1 VRFNLIAPGVIDT
14 PQYRAANAGPD
25 DARWRASIG
34 VGAPADVV
42 GPLMF
47 LLSDAATMTASL
59 LSRDLAFSADDGV
72 RPLSS
77 DGDIDPQTQAKGV

>member
-1 VRFNLIAPGVIDT
+1 
-14 PQYRAANAGPD
+14 
-25 DARWRASIG
+25 
-34 VGAPADVV
+34 
-42 GPLMF
+42 MF